1 MAVVQIQKCALRT
14 ELQTERRITKKKED
28 NYLLSLT
35 FVLLSAVN
43 MLSGK
48 TSVLLR
54 PYQRVAFSKRS
65 QAGGLNVNRGALTK
79 GEMGDSFTEPEVYR
93 SRTNVTAML
102 KTQKKERRLLEEE
115 RQRTLMDGLKMDAR
129 TEEALRSGRRLPQTA
144 AELRAARA
152 SDDAVAAAPH
162 TSAEYSTTMR
172 SLMRREADRRDHV
185 ADKFAQPPTSREFYQ
200 LFRKL
205 RASDDDEAAVEAHQ
219 RRLVE
224 EHGVYPPSRMD
235 AFMLDDDT
243 YFPDWVHAL
252 PYSLR
257 DRVKYGSLGL
267 TEEDEALRVR
277 LARMPRDARL
287 REWARV
293 KKAKEY
299 RAASHETLTLAELR
313 DVRQGKRRF
322 HWLQRKR
329 QKRAAALRRMAM
341 RKPEGYEQW
350 PSGVTDFSQR
360 IAFIAQHVENGL
372 QTNGEWPLNQD
383 ALTKAKI
390 QRRQDEAQRT
400 FLMTAEEKKMS
411 RGAGGSS
418 SGGNRGLHGGMQE
431 LLHALDRPE
440 KRFKKLSRKTY
451 ANRVNAVVHGDQDEH
466 GRKYRKLHNL
476 STRRVRPYDSL
487 AEMALEKEVR
497 KEPMVNVSGLNH
509 SEDEHWSPHQKSW
522 VDGMPSTR
530 YGT

>member
-1 MAVVQIQKCALRT
+1 MFCERT
-14 ELQTERRITKKKED
+14 
-28 NYLLSLT
+28 
-35 FVLLSAVN
+35 A
-43 MLSGK
+43 
-48 TSVLLR
+48 VLLR
-54 PYQRVAFSKRS
+54 PYQRVAFSRRTPK
-65 QAGGLNVNRGALTK
+65 GGLSVNQGALTK
-79 GEMGDSFTEPEVYR
+79 REMGDSFTEPEVYR
-93 SRTNVTAML
+93 SKTNITAML
-102 KTQKKERRLLEEE
+102 KTRTKERGLLNEE
-115 RQRTLMDGLKMDAR
+115 RQRHLMDTLQMDVR
-129 TEEALRSGRRLPQTA
+129 TEEALRSGRRLPKTP
-144 AELRAARA
+144 AEMRAVRSSDDTVVSA
-152 SDDAVAAAPH
+152 SDDAAD
-162 TSAEYSTTMR
+162 YSTTMR
-172 SLMRREADRRDHV
+172 NLMRREVDRRDHV

-205 RASDDDEAAVEAHQ
+205 RASDDDEEAVAAHH

-224 EHGVYPPSRMD
+224 EHGVYPAARMD

-252 PYSLR
+252 PYSIR

-287 REWARV
+287 REWARI

-299 RAASHETLTLAELR
+299 RAAAGETLTLAELR

-329 QKRAAALRRMAM
+329 ERRASALRRMAM

-350 PSGVTDFSQR
+350 PSSVTDFSQR

-372 QTNGEWPLNQD
+372 QTKGEWPLSQD

-390 QRRQDEAQRT
+390 RRRQDEAQRT
-400 FLMTAEEKKMS
+400 FLMTVEEKKLS
-411 RGAGGSS
+411 RAATVAGG
-418 SGGNRGLHGGMQE
+418 GGGGGMHGGMLE
-431 LLHALDRPE
+431 LLHALDKPE
-440 KRFKKLSRKTY
+440 KRYKKLSRKTY
-451 ANRVNAVVHGDQDEH
+451 ANRVNAIVHGDQDEH
-466 GRKYRKLHNL
+466 GRKYRKMHNMA
-476 STRRVRPYDSL
+476 TRRLRPYDSL
-487 AEMALEKEVR
+487 SEMALEKEVR
-497 KEPMVNVSGLNH
+497 KEPLVNVSGLNH
-509 SEDEHWSPHQKSW
+509 TDDEHWSPHQKSW